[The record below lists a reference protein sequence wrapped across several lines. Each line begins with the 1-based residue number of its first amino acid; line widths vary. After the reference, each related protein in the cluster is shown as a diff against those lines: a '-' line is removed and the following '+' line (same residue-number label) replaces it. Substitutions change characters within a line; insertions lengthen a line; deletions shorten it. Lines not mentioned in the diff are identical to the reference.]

1 MSENV
6 CKFITTQKHNEGISI
21 INFVYEKTADF
32 KKEYIFPSTYTLAV
46 VTDGEGIL
54 HTHSG
59 KFSLARG
66 DLFVIFSAKAYYI
79 ENTDNLKYINVS
91 FTGLRSQVL
100 IERLKIS
107 HTSPVFHGYE
117 FLIDTWESVIA
128 VANDNNSDLFCEGLL
143 LHTFGFLCGN
153 SSEAIHTDKA
163 NGLLLAKQYIDANYT
178 DAELD
183 LKSVSN
189 RFSYNSK
196 YFSAAFKKMVKISFS
211 EYLKMKRLSYAV
223 TLIESGIT
231 NVNDLAELCGYKE
244 APYFSKCFKKE
255 YGVSPKRW
263 SENNI

>member
-6 CKFITTQKHNEGISI
+6 CKFITTQKYNEGISI

-32 KKEYIFPSTYTLAV
+32 KKEYIFPSTYTLAI

-79 ENTDNLKYINVS
+79 ENTGGLKYIYVS

-100 IERLKIS
+100 IDRLKIS
-107 HTSPVFHGYE
+107 HTSPVFHGYD

-143 LHTFGFLCGN
+143 LHTFGFLCTD
-153 SSEAIHTDKA
+153 SSEELHSDKA

-178 DAELD
+178 DSELD

-196 YFSAAFKKMVKISFS
+196 YFSAAFKKMVRISFS
-211 EYLKMKRLSYAV
+211 DYLKMKRLAYAV

-263 SENNI
+263 SERNI